1 MEFLASTQELDTKV
15 VFGCLIMRSGNWTPH
30 ATFLMLGL
38 SKLGYFG
45 ENLRSFDYLIKKNFA
60 PGPLPRGP
68 WRFFFFLQYNWLQLD
83 KTENKW
89 KIFYKE
95 ITKKETWKYSTS
107 TYLTALSNRTVKKE
121 LGGRTRSPC

>member
-15 VFGCLIMRSGNWTPH
+15 VFGYLIMGSGNWTPH
-30 ATFLMLGL
+30 AIFLMLGL

-45 ENLRSFDYLIKKNFA
+45 ENLRSFDNLIKNFFA
-60 PGPLPRGP
+60 LRPLPRGP
-68 WRFFFFLQYNWLQLD
+68 WRFFFLQYNWLQLD

-121 LGGRTRSPC
+121 SGGRTRSPC